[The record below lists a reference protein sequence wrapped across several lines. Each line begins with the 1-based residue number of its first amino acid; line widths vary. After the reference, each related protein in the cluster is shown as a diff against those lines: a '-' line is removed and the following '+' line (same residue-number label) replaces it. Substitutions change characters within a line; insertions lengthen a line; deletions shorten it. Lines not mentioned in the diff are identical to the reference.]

1 MMIDDID
8 ARVEAARA
16 RLDAQVAAAR
26 AAHANLDVG
35 LEELRNVSVTVRSP
49 RNECEVT
56 ATAEGSI
63 TQVRVSPGA
72 ELGAGLDTALT
83 RTIEAAQSAAR
94 EAAADRAAVLLGEGS
109 SLVADL
115 RARRAPAR

>member
-1 MMIDDID
+1 MIDDID

-26 AAHANLDVG
+26 AAHANLDVS

-94 EAAADRAAVLLGEGS
+94 EAAADRAAVLVGEGS

>member
-35 LEELRNVSVTVRSP
+35 LEEPRNVSGTVRSP